1 MKVLLLKDVPNVG
14 QKNDIKDVNDGF
26 ARNFLLAR
34 KLAVAAT
41 NEKVHQ
47 VEREKQGKEQKQQI
61 DRKKYQ
67 DIADRLANVEVVIP
81 TKVGEKGK
89 AFGSIGSHDIKKA
102 LISQGYA
109 IEEEWI
115 ALEESIK
122 TTGTVKVPLK
132 FPYGVEGSLAV
143 AVKAE

>member
-34 KLAVAAT
+34 KLAVTAT
-41 NEKVHQ
+41 DEKI
-47 VEREKQGKEQKQQI
+47 REMEKGKQGKEQKQQS

-67 DIADRLANVEVVIP
+67 DIADRLANTEVVIP

-89 AFGSIGSHDIKKA
+89 AFGSIGSYDIAKA
-102 LISQGYA
+102 LKAAGHTV
-109 IEEEWI
+109 EEQWI
-115 ALEESIK
+115 ALEDPIK
-122 TTGTVKVPLK
+122 KTGAIKVPLQ
-132 FPYGVEGSLAV
+132 FPHGVGGSLMV
-143 AVKAE
+143 IVKPE

>member
-14 QKNDIKDVNDGF
+14 HKNDIKEVHDGF

-34 KLAVAAT
+34 KLAVIAT
-41 NEKVHQ
+41 DEKIRV
-47 VEREKQGKEQKQQI
+47 VAKEKQSKEKKQQ
-61 DRKKYQ
+61 DDQKKYQ
-67 DIADRLANVEVVIP
+67 DIAERLRALEIIIT

-102 LISQGYA
+102 LEMQGVH

-115 ALEESIK
+115 VLEEPIK
-122 TTGTVKVPLK
+122 STGVKQILVK
-132 FPYGVEGSLAV
+132 FPHGVEGSLAV
-143 AVKAE
+143 TVKAE